1 MLKRILILMLTAV
14 PVLASA
20 SDWRAEA
27 KECERTIKHDKTL
40 ASEAQLH
47 STDELTNYYI
57 RSLYMGAISNNPT
70 DESLNDLDPETA
82 DLTRKLLNKDFQQWL
97 DEKAA
102 SEEEL
107 YDQYLHRDHPSDEAV
122 KVANCHL
129 IEAAVP
135 GTDYNKFL
143 NSYLSEML
151 SGFIK
156 DKQSVDG
163 YARNMEVE
171 RIKQMKIAE
180 AKEQQVKADKAKAV
194 QLKQQE
200 AKTIADAPTAQVGYF
215 EVKALKCYSRESVG
229 TVFPFHEPEHWAGSK
244 FLIIDASFKNTDSE
258 GRLPDAG
265 AMLINYH
272 GKVYKYDH
280 LEFID
285 ESGFGINFKSVN
297 PLVTLR
303 TKLIY
308 RIPSEIAGQVYWQ
321 PGRNANN
328 VNLSCGSI

>member
-1 MLKRILILMLTAV
+1 MLRRILILMLAAF
-14 PVLASA
+14 PVLVSA
-20 SDWRAEA
+20 SDWQAES
-27 KECERTIKHDKTL
+27 KECEKAIKHDKAL

-57 RSLYMGAISNNPT
+57 RSLFMYAVSNNPT
-70 DESLNDLDPETA
+70 NESLNDLDPETA
-82 DLTRKLLNKDFQQWL
+82 NLTRKLLNKDFHEWIE
-97 DEKAA
+97 EKAK

-107 YDQYLHRDHPSDEAV
+107 YDQYRSREHSSNEAY

-129 IEAAVP
+129 MEAAVP

-143 NSYLSEML
+143 NSYLSDTL
-151 SGFIK
+151 AGFIK
-156 DKQSVDG
+156 DKQSVDD

-171 RIKQMKIAE
+171 RIKQIKIAE
-180 AKEQQVKADKAKAV
+180 AKEQQIKAEKAKAV
-194 QLKQQE
+194 QMKQQE
-200 AKTIADAPTAQVGYF
+200 AKAIADAPTAQVGYF
-215 EVKALKCYSRESVG
+215 EIKALKCYSRETAG
-229 TVFPFHEPEHWAGSK
+229 TIFPFHEPEHWAGSK

-265 AMLINYH
+265 AMIINYR
-272 GKVYKYDH
+272 GKSYKYDH

-328 VNLSCGSI
+328 VSLSCGSI